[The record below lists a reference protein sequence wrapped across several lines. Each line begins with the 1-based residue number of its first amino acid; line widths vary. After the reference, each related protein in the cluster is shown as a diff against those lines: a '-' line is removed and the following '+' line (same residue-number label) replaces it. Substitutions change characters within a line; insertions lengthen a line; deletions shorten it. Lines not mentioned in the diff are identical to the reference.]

1 MSDYEDYDSDNSQT
15 SDEDDDIVFKPKS
28 VKPKHPA
35 DLADKKEEVAEEEE
49 EEAEDEEESDT
60 DISDFDEDDNEDTIF
75 QDKPKKKAN
84 ASNTDDELDEDEQNA
99 YADGLLNDTDDED
112 EGESSEFYLQKF
124 NQQLKQN
131 IISDWHP
138 EMKQHNMDEI
148 VALCTVVRDENGNVI
163 DPLHRT
169 LPFLTKYEKA
179 RILGERTVQL
189 NAGAMPLVKVAPEII
204 DGYLIAMEELAQKK
218 IPFIIKRPMPNGG
231 CEYWKLKD
239 LEVLA

>member
-1 MSDYEDYDSDNSQT
+1 MSDYDDYDSDNSHT
-15 SDEDDDIVFKPKS
+15 SEEDDDIVFKPKT
-28 VKPKHPA
+28 VKPKHPSELVA
-35 DLADKKEEVAEEEE
+35 KKEGAIDEE
-49 EEAEDEEESDT
+49 EDEEVDLEEDDDDS
-60 DISDFDEDDNEDTIF
+60 DISDFDEEDNEDTIF
-75 QDKPKKKAN
+75 QDKPKKKTTADDAEN
-84 ASNTDDELDEDEQNA
+84 ESDEELNYASELLDDSDEE
-99 YADGLLNDTDDED
+99 E

-124 NQQLKQN
+124 SQQLKQN
-131 IISDWHP
+131 VISDWHP

-148 VALCTVVRDENGNVI
+148 VAMCTVVRDENGNVI

-189 NAGAMPLVKVAPEII
+189 NAGATPLVKVAPEIV
-204 DGYLIAMEELAQKK
+204 DGFLIAMEELAQKK

-239 LEVLA
+239 LEVLI